1 MKEET
6 NRPIKEPTP
15 EESTQDEVEN
25 EEQNEKSSSRRWL
38 RNLKLSQYGKSV
50 ERLPQRATQDRVK
63 PLFLGIVGV
72 AVVVVVLLGLFST
85 PISVKRNQP
94 ERERRTPNLGRPQT
108 ADSTTAEAQGPQRS
122 VTPLL
127 RADVHSERGGEGGLV
142 TESDLA
148 TQNPR
153 KVGTGS
159 DALPA
164 LGPAPSAGTSIPPV
178 RPSKP
183 IKHPMSLGQIEFSDT
198 SGGRTESLSEVEAR
212 IARLEARRDERTKEE
227 TDRRKS
233 LELPSLV
240 FVSSSRPAA
249 TNIAGSLP
257 AKITNAPDAGPL
269 LGLPAGTRLLARLQ
283 SAITTAVAAPVVAM
297 VEYNYEQDGTI
308 SVPAGSKV
316 FGKIEQASH
325 SGQVGVGFESI
336 ETPNHEGWKIEAVA
350 QALDFGPLKGRVEG
364 KKNLARFVTR
374 AATGVGV
381 VAAQVVGLRGG
392 LNGPI
397 NNSVLLRERLATNV
411 AQAGDQQLQQ
421 MAVSSNLVVTVPA
434 NTRLYVVLRKAV
446 HSSAGNSYQAR
457 FAETRPVNS
466 AQPLTHVELEELR
479 TLRQEFQR
487 LMQLAGGKIN
497 EDRAINRAP

>member
-1 MKEET
+1 MKEEP
-6 NRPIKEPTP
+6 NRPVKEPTP
-15 EESTQDEVEN
+15 KESTQEEVEN
-25 EEQNEKSSSRRWL
+25 EEQDEKRSSRRWL
-38 RNLKLSQYGKSV
+38 RNLKLTQHGKSV
-50 ERLPQRATQDRVK
+50 GRLPQRATQDRVK

-94 ERERRTPNLGRPQT
+94 GRERRTPNLGKPQ
-108 ADSTTAEAQGPQRS
+108 APDSTTAETQGPQRS

-127 RADVHSERGGEGGLV
+127 RAEVRSERGGEPGIV

-148 TQNPR
+148 QSIR
-153 KVGTGS
+153 KSGTGS
-159 DALPA
+159 DGSPA
-164 LGPAPSAGTSIPPV
+164 LGPVLSAGTGVPPV
-178 RPSKP
+178 QPSKTN
-183 IKHPMSLGQIEFSDT
+183 KRPMSLGQIEFSDT
-198 SGGRTESLSEVEAR
+198 PGRRSESLSDVEAR
-212 IARLEARRDERTKEE
+212 IARLEARRDEKPKEE

-233 LELPSLV
+233 LELPSLI
-240 FVSSSRPAA
+240 FVNSSRPAGA
-249 TNIAGSLP
+249 NIAGPLP
-257 AKITNAPDAGPL
+257 VKSTNALEAGPL
-269 LGLPAGTRLLARLQ
+269 LSLPAGTRLWARLQ

-308 SVPAGSKV
+308 VVPAGSKV

-325 SGQVGVGFESI
+325 SGQVGVAFDSI
-336 ETPNHEGWKIEAVA
+336 QTPNQESWKIEGVA

-397 NNSVLLRERLATNV
+397 NNSVLLRDRLATNV
-411 AQAGDQQLQQ
+411 AQAGEQQLQQ
-421 MAVSSNLVVTVPA
+421 IAVNSNLVVTVPA

-446 HSSAGNSYQAR
+446 RGSVGSSDQAASVESR
-457 FAETRPVNS
+457 LMNVG
-466 AQPLTHVELEELR
+466 QPLTHVELEELR

-487 LMQLAGGKIN
+487 LMQLAGGKTHG
-497 EDRAINRAP
+497 DGAINRAP